1 MAWTREGG
9 DALKGL
15 KQGCGTTTVGREDV
29 DRQNC
34 LWLESVGE
42 GVRSEITW
50 IPEFL
55 AQDLALT
62 WRSEIIWIPQFLAQ
76 DLWFGK
82 WHLDKRLPEE
92 MKCSFQP
99 VSGDSGY

>member
-1 MAWTREGG
+1 MAWTTGGG

-15 KQGCGTTTVGREDV
+15 KQGCGTTTVGREDA

-42 GVRSEITW
+42 GMRSEIT
-50 IPEFL
+50 
-55 AQDLALT
+55 
-62 WRSEIIWIPQFLAQ
+62 WIPQFLAQ
-76 DLWFGK
+76 DRRFGK
-82 WHLDKRLPEE
+82 WPLDKRPPEE

-99 VSGDSGY
+99 VSGDGGY

>member
-1 MAWTREGG
+1 MAWTTGGG

-15 KQGCGTTTVGREDV
+15 KQGCGTTSVGREDV

-42 GVRSEITW
+42 GVRLEVT
-50 IPEFL
+50 
-55 AQDLALT
+55 
-62 WRSEIIWIPQFLAQ
+62 WIPQFLAQ
-76 DLWFGK
+76 DLRFGK
-82 WHLDKRLPEE
+82 WHLDKRSPEE

-99 VSGDSGY
+99 MSGDGGY